1 MGREEVGIVEKE
13 VREWIV
19 TLCEAA
25 GETGEFSADFIKRL
39 NESPEIFKE
48 LLYFAYHGNFLC
60 EYKIEGYS
68 VVDILVWGMDHFK
81 AQLDRDNYAVK
92 HNQNKMIVT
101 AFDKFLDMEKEPL
114 KYVELLQGETGTDY
128 EGKY

>member
-1 MGREEVGIVEKE
+1 MEKE
-13 VREWIV
+13 VREWIGV
-19 TLCEAA
+19 LCEAA
-25 GETGEFSADFIKRL
+25 GETKEFAEEFVRRL
-39 NESPEIFKE
+39 EQAPGVLRE
-48 LLYFAYHGNFLC
+48 LVYFAHHGDFLC

-68 VVDILVWGMDHFK
+68 VVDIMVWGMDHFK
-81 AQLDRDNYAVK
+81 AQLDRDNYEVK
-92 HNQNKMIVT
+92 HNQNKMVVA

>member
-25 GETGEFSADFIKRL
+25 GETREFSADFIKRL
-39 NESPEIFKE
+39 NESPEIFK
-48 LLYFAYHGNFLC
+48 
-60 EYKIEGYS
+60 GYS